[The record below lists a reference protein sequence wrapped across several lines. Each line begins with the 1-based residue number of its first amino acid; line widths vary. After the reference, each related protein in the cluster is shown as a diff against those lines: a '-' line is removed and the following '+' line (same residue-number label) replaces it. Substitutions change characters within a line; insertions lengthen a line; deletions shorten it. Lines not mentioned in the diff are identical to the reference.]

1 MERRQG
7 GQTAVSE
14 LSIAV
19 FHLQLIAIQITL
31 LRIAFAKEGKQ
42 P

>member
-1 MERRQG
+1 M
-7 GQTAVSE
+7 SE
-14 LSIAV
+14 FHMAI
-19 FHLQLIAIQITL
+19 FHLQLIAIHITL